1 MQSIQLVGLLL
12 FLFPVDLFAQFYNGS
27 NMSFGKSRVQW
38 NNTIWTY
45 YRFADFD
52 TYFYLNGNELALYTA
67 KYATEQIPVLEK
79 RLQAALNQKI
89 QFIVFNNLS
98 DLKQSNIG
106 LASEQQ
112 YNLGGIT
119 HIIGTKVFIYFDG
132 NYLHFEQQIRAGI
145 AEMLLN
151 NLMYGSSIGS
161 QIRNTTVFNLPDWYK
176 TGLLSYISEDW
187 NTLLDD
193 RLRDGITS
201 GRFKKLNRLKGEDAI
216 IAGHSLWQYIEDKYG
231 KSAMADIVH
240 MTQMSRNVQKGFLY
254 VTGLKYSNLIKEWY
268 LYYRT
273 IYVAGQAKLP
283 ANELRLK
290 YRTYR
295 TFERPTLS
303 PDNKHLC
310 YTTNDEG
317 LMKLWLID
325 LQTDKK
331 KKMFRSGYSS
341 DALTDYTYPLTTWH
355 PGGRLLAFVVE
366 EKGKI
371 FLYFYNL
378 DDESIDKRNMF
389 DFQKITHI
397 SYSPDGRSLAMS
409 AVRNGKPDIYIF
421 DIAANSHRQVTNDFY
436 TDLTPVF
443 TDGHHVVFSSN
454 RSSDTLSL
462 QLKPENQPPHFDL
475 FSFETNGKSNIAK
488 RLTNTPAISEI
499 LPSLSKANNIN
510 YLSDE
515 NGVYNLYNG
524 RFDSVISFVD
534 TTVHYRYFMESSMV
548 TNFTSNILYYTGS
561 DVDDS
566 FFIQMQNNNKQKL
579 YKLNEDEIVDTED
592 VVGEITPFRL
602 KQQLV
607 MAPDTSLAVEKKKG
621 RKSFYTMFRPHVRK
635 DTNQYIP
642 LPTRQGAFG
651 IKGNSRLTSLL
662 YEASG
667 EKQARF
673 GQGDLPKRRN
683 YYVEYFYDQLISQ
696 VDFTYTNYNYQTF
709 AGGGAPIY
717 LNPGFNVLMGV
728 TLTDLLE
735 DYRIV
740 GGVRLNP
747 ELINNEYAVSFSN
760 LKHRL
765 DRQITL
771 HRQSIENVGITEI
784 TRTHS
789 HQAYYMLS
797 WPFTETLGVRGTGIF
812 RNDMKVYLSTD
823 AVNLKKQTEYENWGG
838 FRAELVLDNSREIGT
853 NLYTGIRSKVFAEY
867 YQLITKNSRNF
878 VVLGFDFRHYQRIHR
893 NFIWANR
900 LAASTSFGSNK
911 LIYYMGG
918 VDNWLAAS
926 FNQETPIDYT
936 QNYAYQTLATNMRGF
951 NQNIRNGNNF
961 AVINTELRFPVFSY
975 FLQNPISSNFIRNL
989 QLTAFGDLGT
999 AWTGWNPY
1007 SPENSLYTKYIHNGP
1022 LTISVEIQKDPL
1034 VAGMGFGA
1042 RTTIL
1047 GYFVRGDVAWGVE
1060 DGKIARPVYYLSLN
1074 LDF

>member
-1 MQSIQLVGLLL
+1 
-12 FLFPVDLFAQFYNGS
+12 
-27 NMSFGKSRVQW
+27 MSFGKNRVQW

-67 KYATEQIPVLEK
+67 RYASDQIPILEK
-79 RLQAALNQKI
+79 RLQGALNQKI
-89 QFIVFNNLS
+89 QFIIFNNLN

-106 LASEQQ
+106 LSSEQQ

-151 NLMYGSSIGS
+151 QLMYGGSIGS
-161 QIRNTTVFNLPDWYK
+161 QIRNSTVFNLPDWYK

-193 RLRDGITS
+193 RLRDGITT
-201 GRFKKLNRLKGEDAI
+201 GRFKKLNRLKGEDAV

-240 MTQMSRNVQKGFLY
+240 MTQMSRNVEKGFLY
-254 VTGLKYSNLIKEWY
+254 VTGLKYADLIKEWY
-268 LYYRT
+268 AYYRT
-273 IYVAGQAKLP
+273 IYPLDQINIPENL
-283 ANELRLK
+283 LSLK

-295 TFERPTLS
+295 TFERPTIS
-303 PDNKHLC
+303 PDEKHLC

-317 LMKLWLID
+317 LMKLWMLD
-325 LQTDKK
+325 LQTNKK

-341 DALTDYTYPLTTWH
+341 DALTDYTYPLTAWH
-355 PGGRLLAFVVE
+355 PGGSLLAFIVE

-378 DDESIDKRNMF
+378 EDETLDKRNMF
-389 DFQKITHI
+389 DFQKITHM
-397 SYSPDGRSLAMS
+397 SYSPDGRSLSMS

-421 DIAANSHRQVTNDFY
+421 NIAANSHNQITTDFF
-436 TDLTPVF
+436 TDLNPVF
-443 TDGHHVVFSSN
+443 IDNKRVVFSSN
-454 RSSDTLSL
+454 RISDTLITQINPVS
-462 QLKPENQPPHFDL
+462 QPKQFDL
-475 FSFETNGKSNIAK
+475 FLFDLESNNNLVR
-488 RLTNTPAISEI
+488 RLTSTPNANEI
-499 LPSLSKANNIN
+499 LPALKSKNSID
-510 YLSDE
+510 YLSDQ
-515 NGVYNLYNG
+515 NGIYNLYSG
-524 RFDSVISFVD
+524 KFDSAISFID
-534 TTVHYRYFMESSMV
+534 TTVHYRYFMESAML
-548 TNFTSNILYYTGS
+548 TDFTSNILYYTCSGKDGS
-561 DVDDS
+561 Y
-566 FFIQMQNNNKQKL
+566 FLQMRNDNRQKL
-579 YKLNEDEIVDTED
+579 YKLNADQVFESNDAGV
-592 VVGEITPFRL
+592 EITAFRL
-602 KQQLV
+602 KQQSIIV
-607 MAPDTSLAVEKKKG
+607 SDTATSKERRKE
-621 RKSFYTMFRPHVRK
+621 RKSFHPVFHEFIK
-635 DTNQYIP
+635 NDTSQFVPI
-642 LPTRQGAFG
+642 PTRQGSFG
-651 IKGNSRLTSLL
+651 ITGNSRLTSLL

-667 EKQARF
+667 QKQDRID
-673 GQGDLPKRRN
+673 QSSLPKRRN

-696 VDFTYTNYNYQTF
+696 IDFTYTNYNYQPF

-747 ELINNEYAVSFSN
+747 ELINNEYAVSFTN
-760 LKHRL
+760 LKNRL

-771 HRQSIENVGITEI
+771 HRQSTENYGYTEI

-797 WPFTETLGVRGTGIF
+797 WPFSETLSVRGTGIY
-812 RNDMKVYLSTD
+812 RNDMKVYLATD
-823 AVNLKKQTEYENWGG
+823 PVNLKKKTEFENWGG
-838 FRAELVLDNSREIGT
+838 VRGELVLDNSREVGT
-853 NLYTGIRSKVFAEY
+853 NLYTGIRAKLFAEY
-867 YQLITKNSRNF
+867 YQLMTKNSQNF
-878 VVLGFDFRHYQRIHR
+878 VVLGFDFRHYQRVHR

-900 LAASTSFGSNK
+900 LAASTSFGTTK

-918 VDNWLAAS
+918 VDNWLAPG
-926 FNQETPIDYT
+926 FNRETPIDYS
-936 QNYAYQTLATNMRGF
+936 QNYSYQTLATNMRGF

-961 AVINTELRFPVFSY
+961 VVLNSEFRFPVFSY
-975 FLQNPISSNFIRNL
+975 FLQNPISSNFIRNF

-1007 SPENSLYTKYIHNGP
+1007 SPENSLYTKYIQNGP
-1022 LTISVEIQKDPL
+1022 LTISVEIQKDPMI
-1034 VAGMGFGA
+1034 AGLGLGA

-1047 GYFVRGDVAWGVE
+1047 GYFVRGDVAWGAE
-1060 DGKIARPVYYLSLN
+1060 DGKMGKPVYYLSLS

>member
-1 MQSIQLVGLLL
+1 
-12 FLFPVDLFAQFYNGS
+12 
-27 NMSFGKSRVQW
+27 MSFGKNRVQW

-67 KYATEQIPVLEK
+67 KYAKEQIPVLEK
-79 RLQAALNQKI
+79 RLQSVLSQKI
-89 QFIVFNNLS
+89 QFIVFNNLN

-145 AEMLLN
+145 ADMLLN
-151 NLMYGSSIGS
+151 QLMYGGSIGS

-201 GRFKKLNRLKGEDAI
+201 GRFKKLNRLKGNDAI

-231 KSAMADIVH
+231 KSAMSDIVH
-240 MTQMSRNVQKGFLY
+240 MTQLSRNVQKGFLY
-254 VTGLKYSNLIKEWY
+254 VTGLKYAELIKEWY
-268 LYYRT
+268 AYYSS
-273 IYVAGQAKLP
+273 IYAADQKKIPKNLLA
-283 ANELRLK
+283 LK
-290 YRTYR
+290 YRDYR
-295 TFERPTLS
+295 TFDRPNLS
-303 PDNKHLC
+303 PDETRLC
-310 YTTNDEG
+310 YTTNEEG
-317 LMKLWLID
+317 LMKLWLLD
-325 LQTDKK
+325 LQTNEKK
-331 KKMFRSGYSS
+331 RMFRSGYGS
-341 DALTDYTYPLTTWH
+341 DALTDYTYPLTAWH
-355 PGGRLLAFVVE
+355 PGGKLLAFLVE

-371 FLYFYNL
+371 FLYMYNL
-378 DDESIDKRNMF
+378 EDESLEKRNMF

-409 AVRNGKPDIYIF
+409 AVRKGKPDIYIF
-421 DIAANSHRQVTNDFY
+421 SITANSHSQITDDFY
-436 TDLTPVF
+436 TDLNPVYL
-443 TDGHHVVFSSN
+443 DNQRVIFSSN
-454 RSSDTLSL
+454 RDSDTLKQQSN
-462 QLKPENQPPHFDL
+462 PGIQPAQFDL
-475 FSFETNGKSNIAK
+475 FSFELNTDNTVAR
-488 RLTNTPAISEI
+488 RLTNTPGANEI
-499 LPSLSKANNIN
+499 FPSKQTANSIN
-510 YLSDE
+510 YLSDQ
-515 NGVYNLYNG
+515 NGFYNLYSG
-524 RFDSVISFVD
+524 QFDSVITFVD
-534 TTVHYRYFMESSMV
+534 TTVHYRYFMESAMR
-548 TNFTSNILYYTGS
+548 TDFTSNILNYSGTVKEGAVY
-561 DVDDS
+561 V
-566 FFIQMQNNNKQKL
+566 QMQNNNKQKL
-579 YKLNEDEIVDTED
+579 YKLSQDEIVESQESL
-592 VVGEITPFRL
+592 VGITAFRL
-602 KQQLV
+602 KQQKSLSS
-607 MAPDTSLAVEKKKG
+607 DTIPSLEKTKL
-621 RKSFYTMFRPHVRK
+621 RKSFYPLFRPYVKK
-635 DTNQYIP
+635 DTSRFVPI
-642 LPTRQGAFG
+642 PTRQGAFG

-662 YEASG
+662 YG
-667 EKQARF
+667 EF
-673 GQGDLPKRRN
+673 GENQEKIDQNSLPKRRN

-696 VDFTYTNYNYQTF
+696 VDFTYANFNYQPF

-735 DYRIV
+735 DYRIF

-760 LKHRL
+760 LKNRL

-771 HRQSIENVGITEI
+771 HRQSLENYGYTQI

-797 WPFTETLGVRGTGIF
+797 WPFTETLSVRGSGIF
-812 RNDMKVYLSTD
+812 RNDMKVYLATD
-823 AVNLKKQTEYENWGG
+823 PVNLTKPTAFENWGG
-838 FRAELVLDNSREIGT
+838 LRTELVLDNSREVGT
-853 NLYTGIRSKVFAEY
+853 NLYTGIRAKLFAEY
-867 YQLITKNSRNF
+867 YQLLTKNSRNF
-878 VVLGFDFRHYQRIHR
+878 VVLGFDFRHYQRVHR

-900 LAASTSFGSNK
+900 LAASTSFGSSK

-918 VDNWLAAS
+918 VDNWLAPG

-936 QNYAYQTLATNMRGF
+936 QNFAYQTLATNMRGF
-951 NQNIRNGNNF
+951 NQNVRNGNNF
-961 AVINTELRFPVFSY
+961 VVINSEFRFPVFSY
-975 FLQNPISSNFIRNL
+975 FLQNPISSNFIRNF

-1007 SPENSLYTKYIHNGP
+1007 SPSNSLYTKYIQNGP

-1034 VAGMGFGA
+1034 VAGLGLGA

-1060 DGKIARPVYYLSLN
+1060 DGKIGKPVYYLSLS